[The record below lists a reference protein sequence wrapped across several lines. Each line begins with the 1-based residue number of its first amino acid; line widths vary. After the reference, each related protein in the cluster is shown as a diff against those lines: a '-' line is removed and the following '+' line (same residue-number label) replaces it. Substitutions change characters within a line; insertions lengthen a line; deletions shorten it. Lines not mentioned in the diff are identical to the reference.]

1 MHLLAA
7 RLRNL
12 SRRREEEVSRERQQH
27 QTRVKEIILE
37 NFMSYEYARI
47 PLREGL
53 NLIVGPNGS
62 GKSSIL
68 LAISV
73 AFGQAYTERSR
84 KLSDLIRRG
93 KDIARVSLVF
103 DNSQRDGSRPIPYS
117 KSDTFMLSRY
127 LKKDGSYW
135 FEADYKEI
143 DKSEVVRL
151 LKEFGINP
159 DNLLIIMH
167 QGMIEE
173 LGAVTP
179 QERLTMVEEAVGFSE
194 FRQRIIQAEQELS
207 GLVGEEGSLLQLID
221 NANQALEYW
230 KQIYDRY
237 LEKRKLMDHRS
248 VLEKELLWSTESKL
262 SKALQS
268 VEEKVAAKSRTLE
281 DLKSQQADVSGEA
294 EATHRKLLDKHV
306 ELSKL
311 FYALVRAESERAKD
325 EATEASYDG
334 IKNDVEALSRSVDE
348 LLGIA
353 TGKTA
358 KRLRE
363 LVDYIIA
370 KGEGAREDAERR
382 KSDLDKEVSSLQPEI
397 SRTDELVKK
406 TMENYISLRVKS
418 EVLSF
423 RIRSTESEI
432 RELERSAREYRE
444 EMEKMRPDL
453 EKAGARVE
461 TQRQPYEVSEE
472 LKLVSAHLQKMQDI
486 PDDAEKIYNDYSGNI
501 EELKV
506 KLLTLQENKKSLL
519 TELSAR
525 KNVWSDAIN
534 QLVQVVDPA
543 YQAVLSAAD
552 ATGFVKFDQGAE
564 IDEAGLT
571 LYVGFRGSAATT
583 LDPFTQSGGERS
595 VALMAFILSLQA
607 RIVSP
612 LRAMD
617 EFDIHMDPRNREAMF
632 KMILSQMKQRAASQY
647 IVITPSVITVLDKNA
662 HVITVQAVHGAS
674 EINELQ
680 MR

>member
-1 MHLLAA
+1 M
-7 RLRNL
+7 
-12 SRRREEEVSRERQQH
+12 SKSTEEVTKERELP
-27 QTRVKEIILE
+27 QTSVKEIILE

-53 NLIVGPNGS
+53 NLVVGPNGS

-103 DNSQRDGSRPIPYS
+103 DNSSKNGRRPIPYS
-117 KSDTFMLSRY
+117 KSETFMLSRY
-127 LKKDGSYW
+127 LRKDGSYW

-151 LKEFGINP
+151 LHEFGINP

-179 QERLTMVEEAVGFSE
+179 QERLKMVEEAVGFSE
-194 FRQRIIQAEQELS
+194 YRERILQAEQELS
-207 GLVGEEGSLLQLID
+207 GLVGEESSLLQLIE

-237 LEKRKLMDHRS
+237 LEKRKQMEHRS
-248 VLEKELLWSTESKL
+248 LLEKELLWSTESKL
-262 SKALQS
+262 SKSLQS
-268 VEEKVAAKSRTLE
+268 VEEKITSKIRTLE
-281 DLKSQQADVSGEA
+281 DLRSQQTEVAADA
-294 EATHRKLLDKHV
+294 EKGQKTLLDKQV
-306 ELSKL
+306 ELRKL
-311 FYALVRAESERAKD
+311 YGALVRAESEKAKD
-325 EATEASYDG
+325 EASRVAFSGMKEDILG
-334 IKNDVEALSRSVDE
+334 LSKSVDE

-353 TGKTA
+353 PGKTA
-358 KRLRE
+358 KRLKE
-363 LVDYIIA
+363 LVDYISKKSQA
-370 KGEGAREDAERR
+370 AEEDAERR
-382 KSDLDKEVSSLQPEI
+382 KPDLDKEVSSLQTEI
-397 SRTDELVKK
+397 GRTEELIKR
-406 TMENYISLRVKS
+406 TMESYISLRVKF

-423 RIRSTESEI
+423 RIKNNESEL
-432 RELERSAREYRE
+432 RELERTAREYRDE
-444 EMEKMRPDL
+444 LEKLRPDI
-453 EKAGARVE
+453 EKAGARIE

-506 KLLTLQENKKSLL
+506 RLAQLQENKKALL
-519 TELSAR
+519 GELQTR
-525 KNVWSDAIN
+525 KKVWIDAMNNLIES
-534 QLVQVVDPA
+534 VDPP
-543 YQAVLSAAD
+543 YKAVLAASD
-552 ATGFVKFDQGAE
+552 ATGFIRFDAGADIE
-564 IDEAGLT
+564 EAGIE
-571 LYVGFRGSAATT
+571 LYVGFRGGAPTA

-612 LRAMD
+612 IRALD
-617 EFDIHMDPRNREAMF
+617 EFDIHMDPKNREAMF
-632 KMILSQMKQRAASQY
+632 KMILAQMRQRDSSQY
-647 IVITPSVITVLDKNA
+647 MVITPSIMTVFDKSA

-674 EINELQ
+674 EIRELKAK
-680 MR
+680 

>member
-1 MHLLAA
+1 
-7 RLRNL
+7 L
-12 SRRREEEVSRERQQH
+12 SRRAEEEVSKEREQH

-47 PLREGL
+47 PLRDGL

-103 DNSQRDGSRPIPYS
+103 DNSPRGGSRPIPYS

-127 LKKDGSYW
+127 LRKDGSYW

-151 LKEFGINP
+151 LTEFGINP

-179 QERLTMVEEAVGFSE
+179 QKRLEMVEEAVGFAE
-194 FRQRIIQAEQELS
+194 FRHNILQAEQELS
-207 GLVGEEGSLLQLID
+207 GLVGEESSLLQLID

-237 LEKRKLMDHRS
+237 LEKRKLLDHRS
-248 VLEKELLWSTESKL
+248 LLEKELVWSTESKIT
-262 SKALQS
+262 KALQS
-268 VEEKVAAKSRTLE
+268 VEEKISSKSRTLE
-281 DLKSQQADVSGEA
+281 DLKAQQSDVSADA
-294 EATHRKLLDKHV
+294 EKTHKTLLDKQV
-306 ELSKL
+306 ELAKL
-311 FYALVRAESERAKD
+311 YYSLVRAESERAKD
-325 EATEASYDG
+325 GATTATF
-334 IKNDVEALSRSVDE
+334 KALKEDIEGLSKAVDE

-353 TGKTA
+353 PGKTA
-358 KRLRE
+358 KHLRE
-363 LVDYIIA
+363 QVDYITKKSEA
-370 KGEGAREDAERR
+370 GEEDAARR
-382 KSDLDKEVSSLQPEI
+382 KTELDKEVSSLQPEI
-397 SRTDELVKK
+397 SRTDELVKR
-406 TMENYISLRVKS
+406 TMEGYISLRVKF

-423 RIRSTESEI
+423 RIRTTESDI
-432 RELERSAREYRE
+432 REMERSAREYKE
-444 EMEKMRPDL
+444 ELEKLKPDL
-453 EKAGARVE
+453 EKAGARAE

-472 LKLVSAHLQKMQDI
+472 LKLVTAHLQKMQDI

-506 KLLTLQENKKSLL
+506 KLTKLQENKKDMLS
-519 TELSAR
+519 ELRTR
-525 KNVWSDAIN
+525 KKVWSEAIN

-552 ATGFVKFDQGAE
+552 ATGFVKFDEGAE
-564 IDEAGLT
+564 IDEAGLS
-571 LYVGFRGSAATT
+571 LYVGFRGSAAQT
-583 LDPFTQSGGERS
+583 LDPFTQSGGERT
-595 VALMAFILSLQA
+595 VALMAFILSLQT

-612 LRAMD
+612 LRALD
-617 EFDIHMDPRNREAMF
+617 EFDIHMDPKNREAMF
-632 KMILSQMKQRAASQY
+632 KMILSQMKQRDASQY
-647 IVITPSVITVLDKNA
+647 IVITPSIITVLDRSA

-674 EINELQ
+674 EINELR
-680 MR
+680 MK